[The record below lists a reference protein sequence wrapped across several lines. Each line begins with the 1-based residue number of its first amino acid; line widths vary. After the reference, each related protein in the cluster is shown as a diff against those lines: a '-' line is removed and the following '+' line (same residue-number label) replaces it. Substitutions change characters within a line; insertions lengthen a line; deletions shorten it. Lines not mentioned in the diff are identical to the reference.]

1 MSQDTTLRAEIN
13 RRLLES
19 GELERLES
27 LFLDLLRESG
37 WYENTKNTCAEK
49 LRSSGEFAGGGGG
62 VGSSSGGFNRL
73 TEEVERE
80 CREKV
85 PEVVRVE
92 MVTAIKKVLEGMV
105 EG

>member
-1 MSQDTTLRAEIN
+1 MSQDTALRSEVN

-19 GELERLES
+19 GELERLEA

-37 WYENTKNTCAEK
+37 WYENTKNTCTEK
-49 LRSSGEFAGGGGG
+49 LRSGGLA
-62 VGSSSGGFNRL
+62 SGGFNRL

-80 CREKV
+80 CRETV
-85 PEVVRVE
+85 PEGVRLE
-92 MVTAIKKVLEGMV
+92 MVMAIKKVLEGMV

>member
-1 MSQDTTLRAEIN
+1 MSQDTTLRSEVN

-19 GELERLES
+19 GELERLEA

-37 WYENTKNTCAEK
+37 WYENTKNMCTEK
-49 LRSSGEFAGGGGG
+49 LRSGGLAGG
-62 VGSSSGGFNRL
+62 GGFNRL

-80 CREKV
+80 CRERV
-85 PEVVRVE
+85 PEGVRLE
-92 MVTAIKKVLEGMV
+92 MVMAIKKVLEGMV

>member
-1 MSQDTTLRAEIN
+1 MSQDTTLRAEVN

-19 GELERLES
+19 GELERLEA
-27 LFLDLLRESG
+27 LFLDLLRGSG

-49 LRSSGEFAGGGGG
+49 LRSGELAG
-62 VGSSSGGFNRL
+62 GGFNRL

-80 CREKV
+80 CRERV
-85 PEVVRVE
+85 PEEVRVE
-92 MVTAIKKVLEGMV
+92 MVKAIKKVLEGMV